1 MIVAVDGPSA
11 AGKGT
16 LARRLAAAL
25 DFAYLDTGLLYRAVG
40 AAVLAAGGDP
50 ADPAAAAAAAR
61 NLDPTVLDPALDP
74 ALGPALDLAPLRREA
89 VGQAASV
96 VAPIPEVRAAL
107 LDHQRRFAAAPPGGK
122 AGAVLDGRDI
132 GTVVCPRAEVKIF
145 VTASAEQRAR
155 RRHKELL
162 ERGQASI
169 YARVMEE
176 MRDRD
181 RRDSERAAAPLRPA
195 EDAEVLDTSAL
206 DADEALQAA
215 LEIVEAKCPGL
226 TGPGLTGKAGTT
238 R

>member
-11 AGKGT
+11 SGKGT

-25 DFAYLDTGLLYRAVG
+25 DFAILDTGLLYRAVG
-40 AAVLAAGGDP
+40 AAVLAADGNP
-50 ADPAAAAAAAR
+50 AEPAAAAAAAR
-61 NLDPTVLDPALDP
+61 NLDLTALDS
-74 ALGPALDLAPLRREA
+74 APLRHEA

-132 GTVVCPRAEVKIF
+132 GTVVCPRAEVKIY
-145 VTASAEQRAR
+145 VTASPEARAR

-162 ERGQASI
+162 ERGEASI
-169 YARVMEE
+169 YARVVEE
-176 MRDRD
+176 MRERD

-195 EDAEVLDTSAL
+195 PDAVVLDTTEM
-206 DADEALQAA
+206 DAEEAFQAA
-215 LEIVEAKCPGL
+215 LEIVEARHPGL
-226 TGPGLTGKAGTT
+226 TAGARAT

>member
-11 AGKGT
+11 SGKGT

-25 DFAYLDTGLLYRAVG
+25 DFAHLDTGLLYRAVG

-50 ADPAAAAAAAR
+50 AEPAVAAAAAR
-61 NLDPTVLDPALDP
+61 GLDLAALDP
-74 ALGPALDLAPLRREA
+74 APLRREA

-107 LDHQRRFAAAPPGGK
+107 LDHQRRFAAAPPGAK

-132 GTVVCPRAEVKIF
+132 GTVVCPQAEVKIF
-145 VTASAEQRAR
+145 VTASAEERAL

-162 ERGQASI
+162 ERGEASI
-169 YARVMEE
+169 YARVVKE
-176 MRDRD
+176 MRERD
-181 RRDSERAAAPLRPA
+181 RRDSERAVAPLRPA
-195 EDAEVLDTSAL
+195 ADAEVLDTDAL
-206 DADEALQAA
+206 SADEAFQAA

-226 TGPGLTGKAGTT
+226 TAGARTT

>member
-11 AGKGT
+11 SGKGT

-25 DFAYLDTGLLYRAVG
+25 DFAHLDTGLLYRAVG

-50 ADPAAAAAAAR
+50 AEPAVAAAAAR
-61 NLDPTVLDPALDP
+61 SLDLAALDP
-74 ALGPALDLAPLRREA
+74 APLRREA

-96 VAPIPEVRAAL
+96 VAANPEVRAAL

-145 VTASAEQRAR
+145 VTASPEARAR

-162 ERGQASI
+162 ERGEARI
-169 YARVMEE
+169 YARVVAE
-176 MRDRD
+176 MRERD
-181 RRDSERAAAPLRPA
+181 RRDSERAAAPLQPA
-195 EDAEVLDTSAL
+195 PDAEVLDTTAL
-206 DADEALQAA
+206 DAEEVFRAA
-215 LEIVEAKCPGL
+215 LEIVERKRPGL
-226 TGPGLTGKAGTT
+226 TAGARTT

>member
-11 AGKGT
+11 SGKGT

-25 DFAYLDTGLLYRAVG
+25 DFAILDTGLLYRAVG
-40 AAVLAAGGDP
+40 AAVLATGGDP
-50 ADPAAAAAAAR
+50 AEPAAAAAAAR
-61 NLDPTVLDPALDP
+61 NLDLTALDP
-74 ALGPALDLAPLRREA
+74 TPLRREA

-145 VTASAEQRAR
+145 VTASAEARAR

-162 ERGQASI
+162 ERGEASI
-169 YARVMEE
+169 YARVVAE
-176 MRDRD
+176 MRGRD

-195 EDAEVLDTSAL
+195 PDAVVLDTTEM
-206 DADEALQAA
+206 DAEEAFQAA

-226 TGPGLTGKAGTT
+226 TARARTT
-238 R
+238 K

>member
-11 AGKGT
+11 SGKGT

-25 DFAYLDTGLLYRAVG
+25 DFAHLDTGLLYRAVG

-50 ADPAAAAAAAR
+50 AEPAAAAAAAR
-61 NLDPTVLDPALDP
+61 SLDLAALDP
-74 ALGPALDLAPLRREA
+74 ASLRREA
-89 VGQAASV
+89 IGQAASK

-107 LDHQRRFAAAPPGGK
+107 LDHQRRFAAAPPGAK

-132 GTVVCPRAEVKIF
+132 GTVVCPEAEVKIY
-145 VTASAEQRAR
+145 VTASAEERAR

-162 ERGQASI
+162 ERGEASI
-169 YARVMEE
+169 YARVVAE
-176 MRDRD
+176 MRERD

-195 EDAEVLDTSAL
+195 PDAEVLDTGAL
-206 DADEALQAA
+206 SVDEAFQAA

-226 TGPGLTGKAGTT
+226 TAGARTT

>member
-11 AGKGT
+11 SGKGT

-61 NLDPTVLDPALDP
+61 NLDPTVLDPAL
-74 ALGPALDLAPLRREA
+74 GPALDLAPLRREA

-107 LDHQRRFAAAPPGGK
+107 LGHQRRFAAAPPGGK

-132 GTVVCPRAEVKIF
+132 GTVVCPQAEVKIF
-145 VTASAEQRAR
+145 VTASAEERAG

-169 YARVMEE
+169 YARVVEDL
-176 MRDRD
+176 RARD
-181 RRDSERAAAPLRPA
+181 RRDSERAVAPLRPA

-206 DADEALQAA
+206 GADEALQAA
-215 LEIVEAKCPGL
+215 LAIVEAKCPGL
-226 TGPGLTGKAGTT
+226 TGKAGTT